1 MSWLDEPIRIIQI
14 RLPKE
19 ARKTWRVLN
28 GGNPDLYSVHVG
40 LSRPVN
46 EYERKELAE
55 FHIDTDEENRYFAVI
70 SETTLEFVR
79 DGIDKYHAVFDSAV
93 EKARQV
99 GSSAWAN
106 RGGSRR
112 SRTTR

>member
-1 MSWLDEPIRIIQI
+1 MAVI
-14 RLPKE
+14 
-19 ARKTWRVLN
+19 
-28 GGNPDLYSVHVG
+28 GYSRHGPSGAWYHVG

-79 DGIDKYHAVFDSAV
+79 DGIDKYHAPDGPRPSPSG
-93 EKARQV
+93 RP
-99 GSSAWAN
+99 
-106 RGGSRR
+106 RGRAPG
-112 SRTTR
+112 RTPVLR